1 MTHLCLIAPIGLHPR
16 FVRVRPLRFRHEA
29 GAIIAR
35 TEGFI
40 ERLSRAEA
48 SARLRAID
56 HDIHAHER
64 ACRHASAI
72 QARADRHD
80 LDVALREL
88 CALQSKALA
97 RPTGRPS
104 ECEAPRGA

>member
-29 GAIIAR
+29 GAVIAR
-35 TEGFI
+35 TEGFT

-56 HDIHAHER
+56 HDIRAHER
-64 ACRHASAI
+64 AGRHASAI

-88 CALQSKALA
+88 FAFRQTA
-97 RPTGRPS
+97 RRQ
-104 ECEAPRGA
+104 A